1 MESRFTE
8 DQGQLLKAITDSVK
22 PEVITLQD
30 RRQIVVVKGQVIE
43 TGLPRVRPTLS
54 RVDVESLSSFASA
67 INDFTPKV
75 PSGFVAIRSPSKVE
89 FVDTVEPELHQ
100 TRVLAS
106 ARFPVASL
114 LSGYVSLE
122 TALTE
127 IRECFEQTP
136 LIEQL
141 SDTLRTTKIEDI
153 TELTDNGMGMN
164 VSIKSRVT
172 NGKQADSTV
181 FNLELVPIRT
191 FSEVVALPGIFTMR
205 WKREGAEIKVRLIE
219 QMAHVWRYAQMR
231 GIMTYLKEHLPDV
244 TILM

>member
-1 MESRFTE
+1 MESTFTE

-30 RRQIVVVKGQVIE
+30 RRQIVVVKGQVVE
-43 TGLPRVRPTLS
+43 TALPRVRPALSQLSVSTLT
-54 RVDVESLSSFASA
+54 SFADMVKRNSDV
-67 INDFTPKV
+67 IVRIDS
-75 PSGFVAIRSPSKVE
+75 PSQVVAIDIR
-89 FVDTVEPELHQ
+89 EPELHQ
-100 TRVLAS
+100 VVILARADLRV
-106 ARFPVASL
+106 PII
-114 LSGYVSLE
+114 LSHYVSLE

-164 VSIKSRVT
+164 VSIKSRVS
-172 NGKQADSTV
+172 NGKNADSTV
-181 FNLELVPIRT
+181 FNLSLTPIRT
-191 FSEVVALPGIFTMR
+191 FYEAEAVSGIFTMR

-219 QMAHVWRYAQMR
+219 QMAHNWRYDQMTNIKTFLMER
-231 GIMTYLKEHLPDV
+231 LPDV
-244 TILM
+244 MILM

>member
-1 MESRFTE
+1 MESTFTE

-30 RRQIVVVKGQVIE
+30 RRQIVVVKGQVVVTAE
-43 TGLPRVRPTLS
+43 PRVRPH
-54 RVDVESLSSFASA
+54 LSSFTVETLGSFAELVKTNPDVVVRIDS
-67 INDFTPKV
+67 PHQV
-75 PSGFVAIRSPSKVE
+75 VAIDMR
-89 FVDTVEPELHQ
+89 EPEFHQ
-100 TRVLAS
+100 SVILARADLRMPTMLSHYVL
-106 ARFPVASL
+106 
-114 LSGYVSLE
+114 LE

-181 FNLELVPIRT
+181 FNLELTPIRT
-191 FSEVVALPGIFTMR
+191 FYEVVAVPGAFTMR
-205 WKREGAEIKVRLIE
+205 WKREGTEIKVRLIE
-219 QMAHVWRYAQMR
+219 QMAHRWRYDQMEK
-231 GIMTYLKEHLPDV
+231 IAAFLKDSLPDV